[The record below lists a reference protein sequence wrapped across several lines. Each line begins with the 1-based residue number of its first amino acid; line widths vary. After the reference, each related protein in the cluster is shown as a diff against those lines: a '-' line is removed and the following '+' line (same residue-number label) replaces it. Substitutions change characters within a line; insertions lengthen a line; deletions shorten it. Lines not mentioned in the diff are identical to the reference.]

1 MNHFEFDPHNPLK
14 LRYGR
19 LTFSAILGMLID
31 MLTFNYTW
39 GIFGINWM
47 LIIVGINYQCLIELI
62 KIWINHDIVYKLR
75 LLINSN
81 NLEDYQLTRYGRE
94 VIHNVIF
101 FVKINSKNIQ
111 LTVYPNGIQ
120 HSNNVNN
127 LATDISRIFNSEVEK
142 APNSSYESVTYIIH
156 KHPTQRMDVNNHELF

>member
-1 MNHFEFDPHNPLK
+1 MNRFEFNAQNPLK
-14 LRYGR
+14 IRYGR
-19 LTFSAILGMLID
+19 LTFSVILGMLID

-47 LIIVGINYQCLIELI
+47 LIIASINYQSLIELI
-62 KIWINHDIVYKLR
+62 KLWINHDIVYKLR

-94 VIHNVIF
+94 VIHSAIF
-101 FVKINSKNIQ
+101 FIKVNSKNIQ

-120 HSNNVNN
+120 HSNNVDN
-127 LATDISRIFNSEVEK
+127 LATDISRIFNARVEK
-142 APNSSYESVTYIIH
+142 ALTNEFESVTYII
-156 KHPTQRMDVNNHELF
+156 KTNPNKRLDVAHHGLF